1 MWIVF
6 LVFRL
11 TINAFIKF
19 VRIYDNINM
28 FVNLDSKVVN
38 VGLRFLQLGC
48 QIAVAYWAV
57 AIDGY

>member
-1 MWIVF
+1 
-6 LVFRL
+6 
-11 TINAFIKF
+11 
-19 VRIYDNINM
+19 M